1 MLINSILRKFT
12 FSKLLRA
19 PRVIS
24 ILVLMKIS
32 SIFCDEIY
40 LKILFRLKLG
50 YKLDFSEPRTYN
62 EKLQWLKLNYRR
74 PVMNIM
80 VDKFE
85 AKKYV
90 AKVIGE
96 EYIVPTLGIWD
107 SYDKIDFDKL
117 PNQFVLKTTHDQGG
131 VVICRNKNNFDYKE
145 AKKIINKHLKTKH
158 YFLSREWPYK
168 NVKPRILAE
177 KYMVDESNIELK
189 DYKFFCFDGKVKAMF
204 IATERQ
210 SGKEVKFN
218 FFDRDFNNLNIIQIH
233 PQSKKIFEKPNNYEK
248 MIELSELLSTGFPH
262 IRVDFYNINGDIY
275 FGEFTFFHHG
285 GLVSFHPDKWDNTF
299 GSWIDINLHN

>member
-158 YFLSREWPYK
+158 YFL
-168 NVKPRILAE
+168 
-177 KYMVDESNIELK
+177 
-189 DYKFFCFDGKVKAMF
+189 
-204 IATERQ
+204 Q
-210 SGKEVKFN
+210 
-218 FFDRDFNNLNIIQIH
+218 
-233 PQSKKIFEKPNNYEK
+233 
-248 MIELSELLSTGFPH
+248 
-262 IRVDFYNINGDIY
+262 
-275 FGEFTFFHHG
+275 
-285 GLVSFHPDKWDNTF
+285 
-299 GSWIDINLHN
+299 